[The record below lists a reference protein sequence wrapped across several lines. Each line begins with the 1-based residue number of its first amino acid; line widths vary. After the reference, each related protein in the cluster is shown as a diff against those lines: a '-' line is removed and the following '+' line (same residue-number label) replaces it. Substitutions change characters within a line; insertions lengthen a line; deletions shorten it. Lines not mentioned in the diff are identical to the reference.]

1 MIRRIRLVPGRPGRS
16 LPAST
21 LVVLGLCLVLQAP
34 SGASE
39 SGGGTGLRL
48 LASEGALF
56 FWDGA
61 STELRPAPAGLAS
74 APPGFRAVLPL
85 DEGRVLLVEPA
96 DQPPG
101 KQKEKKAREGEAVV
115 VGLAE
120 AGAARG
126 AVVAFEGAPSAAA
139 VSPDGR
145 RAYVVSWRGTPESG
159 GRGWLHAIDVD
170 QGAVADSSLLSA
182 PAFGLAADK
191 AGGRLYL
198 GLKDRIQTYGADPV
212 RVSWQY
218 RSPGQNGPLA
228 LSPEADLLAV
238 GRGSEVALFD
248 PARLQ
253 AIGADERRARK
264 DDATTV
270 ASVPFVVT
278 RLVWSE
284 DGSLLA
290 AIGSQGL
297 VFVDPGNGALLW
309 PPPHAIDFAS
319 AKDAMVLRFPGSDH
333 DLVVALA
340 PAGTVSALRAPV
352 PAAPVAPPPAK
363 IEERPTQVTV
373 ATAAPPPA
381 SAAPAHVTNGK
392 LPQETAGNPQGNSG
406 VEAETAE
413 PPPAK
418 PAEPAPGRSPEA
430 QVTAAEA
437 PKHTEPTAKPAEP
450 TATQHDAPAAEESGA
465 TAPDEGGPQD
475 SRPPRLRGR
484 VSGKGARSIVLYGP
498 NNILK
503 EAIRVELQADGS
515 WSLDLPAPGTY
526 RVVPI
531 GDGSTPIPV
540 VPTFR
545 TVTVRAGISESG
557 LDFAVR

>member
-1 MIRRIRLVPGRPGRS
+1 MTRRIRPVPGRPGRP
-16 LPAST
+16 LPART
-21 LVVLGLCLVLQAP
+21 LAVLGLCLALQVP

-39 SGGGTGLRL
+39 SGGGSGLQL

-74 APPGFRAVLPL
+74 GPPGFRAVLPL

-96 DQPPG
+96 AQPAG
-101 KQKEKKAREGEAVV
+101 KQKEKKVREGEAVV

-120 AGAARG
+120 AGASRG
-126 AVVAFEGAPSAAA
+126 AVVPFEGAPSAAA
-139 VSPDGR
+139 VAPDGR
-145 RAYVVSWRGTPESG
+145 RAYVVSWRGVPGESG
-159 GRGWLHAIDVD
+159 SRGWLHAIDVD
-170 QGAVADSSLLSA
+170 QAKAADSSLLSA
-182 PAFGLAADK
+182 PAFGLATDK

-218 RSPGQNGPLA
+218 RSPGQNGPMALA
-228 LSPEADLLAV
+228 PEADVLAV
-238 GRGSEVALFD
+238 GRGAEVALFD
-248 PARLQ
+248 PSRLQ
-253 AIGADERRARK
+253 AVGPEERRARK

-270 ASVPFVVT
+270 ATLPFVVT
-278 RLVWSE
+278 RLFWSE

-290 AIGSQGL
+290 AIGSHGL

-309 PPPHAIDFAS
+309 PPHAIDFAS
-319 AKDAMVLRFPGSDH
+319 ARDALVLRFPGSDH

-352 PAAPVAPPPAK
+352 PSAPVVPPPAK
-363 IEERPTQVTV
+363 IAEPPVQV
-373 ATAAPPPA
+373 AGAAAPPPEA
-381 SAAPAHVTNGK
+381 PAAPAHVTNGK
-392 LPQETAGNPQGNSG
+392 LPQEAAGEPQRN
-406 VEAETAE
+406 AEVDAKAAE
-413 PPPAK
+413 PP
-418 PAEPAPGRSPEA
+418 
-430 QVTAAEA
+430 AAR
-437 PKHTEPTAKPAEP
+437 
-450 TATQHDAPAAEESGA
+450 HDAPAVAETGA
-465 TAPDEGGPQD
+465 TAPDEAAPED
-475 SRPPRLRGR
+475 SGPPRLRGR
-484 VSGKGARSIVLYGP
+484 VSGKGARTIVLYGP